1 MTDFSAL
8 FQPGNIGSLR
18 LENRII
24 MPAMASQLSEPDGRL
39 SERLLDYYR
48 ARAEGGVGLI
58 IPAYAGVSAD
68 APLMFNMALS
78 DDNWIEDWSR
88 LIDVIHSYGVKV
100 GVQLMHVGMLYLF
113 AGFVPK
119 DVTMKVPSGMPWLS
133 DDIPY
138 QVLNHEDIERYVEDF
153 GNAARRAKQAGA
165 DLIEIHSCHGSLAG
179 MFMSPITNRRT
190 DDYGGSAENRV
201 RFPRRVVER
210 IRKEVGSNLPI
221 SIRINGS
228 DDLDGGITI
237 EEAAQH
243 AIMLESAGAD
253 AISVSRGIEF
263 WATTTIPSYLY
274 PNGSMLSLVDGITK
288 AVSVPVMAAG
298 KITPELAQEV
308 VADGRADFVALG
320 RPLLADPELP
330 NKLRQGRADEVR
342 RCIYCMNC
350 LSFEAAMGGG
360 SCSVNPY
367 LNLESQYPPKA
378 ASPVKEVMIV
388 GGGLAGLQTA
398 LILVERGHHVT
409 IYEKDAEL
417 GGQWNIARAVS
428 DKEDFVNLL
437 HYLKQSLDKYE
448 VEIYMGAE
456 VTKAKVIEAKPD
468 AVVIATGAVPAVLD
482 VPGFQ
487 RKNVVQALDV
497 ISGKV
502 KPEGRIVVLGGRYT
516 ALETALMLAEQGK
529 DVSVVTRAAFGL
541 TLERVTF
548 RTLLKRL
555 IDLRVPMYPNT
566 AVLEIVE
573 KHVVMRYNGE
583 VLELPANT
591 VALAVGMRSENRLAQ
606 ELEGIVPEVYAVG
619 DCVKPRNAAS
629 VAYQAAQV
637 AAKI

>member
-18 LENRII
+18 LENRIV
-24 MPAMASQLSEPDGRL
+24 MPAMASQLPELNGRL

-68 APLMFNMALS
+68 APLMFNMALR
-78 DDNWIEDWSR
+78 DDSWIGDWSR
-88 LIDVIHSYGVKV
+88 MIDAIHSYGVKA

-119 DVTMKVPSGMPWLS
+119 GVTMKVASGMPWLNG
-133 DDIPY
+133 DIPY
-138 QVLNHEDIERYVEDF
+138 QVLNQEDIERYVDDF
-153 GNAARRAKQAGA
+153 GQAARRAKEAGA

-190 DDYGGSAENRV
+190 DEYGGSIENRA
-201 RFPRRVVER
+201 RFPSRIVEQ
-210 IRKEVGSNLPI
+210 IRKEIGPDLPI

-243 AIMLESAGAD
+243 ARILESAGAD
-253 AISVSRGIEF
+253 AISVSRGVEF
-263 WATTTIPSYLY
+263 WATTTIPSYMY
-274 PNGSMLSLVDGITK
+274 PNGSMMSLVDGIK
-288 AVSVPVMAAG
+288 QAVRIPVMAAG
-298 KITPELAQEV
+298 KITPELAQQV

-330 NKLRQGRADEVR
+330 NKLREGRSDEVR

-350 LSFEAAMGGG
+350 LSFEATMGGG

-367 LNLESQYPPKA
+367 LNLESQYPPKT
-378 ASPVKEVMIV
+378 ASPARKVVII

-409 IYEKDAEL
+409 IYEKEPEL

-437 HYLKQSLDKYE
+437 NYLKQSLNKHE
-448 VEIYMGAE
+448 VEIYLDTE
-456 VTKAKVIEAKPD
+456 VTKEKVLEIQPD
-468 AVVIATGAVPAVLD
+468 AVVVATGAVPAVID
-482 VPGFQ
+482 IPGAK
-487 RKNVVQALDV
+487 RANVVQALDV
-497 ISGKV
+497 ISGKE
-502 KPEGRIVVLGGRYT
+502 KPKGKIVVLGGRYT
-516 ALETALMLAEQGK
+516 ALETTLMLAEQGK
-529 DVSVVTRAAFGL
+529 DVSLVTRAAFGL

-548 RTLLKRL
+548 RTLLNKL
-555 IDLRVPMYPNT
+555 VDHRVPMYPNT

-573 KHVVMRYNGE
+573 KHVVVRYNGE
-583 VLELPANT
+583 VLELPADM
-591 VALAVGMRSENRLAQ
+591 VILAVGMRSENRLAQ
-606 ELEGIVPEVYAVG
+606 ELEDIVPEIYTVG
-619 DCVKPRNAAS
+619 DCVKPKNAAS

-637 AAKI
+637 ASRI